1 MHDPYVVAWKMK
13 SKEKLIDE
21 NVEHLPK
28 EVSWAAWF
36 FLEQGGK
43 ISGNVFEEKYGSS
56 LIPKGGLEI
65 ILEVELKIED
75 KRKILER
82 FQDVTENNYQSNEN
96 TGYYSIYDPAVLSLQ
111 QEEKDHLVDDEKDD
125 AICLD
130 WV

>member
-1 MHDPYVVAWKMK
+1 MK
-13 SKEKLIDE
+13 GKEKLIDE

-28 EVSWAAWF
+28 ELSWEAWF

-43 ISGNVFEEKYGSS
+43 ISGNAFEEKYGSS

-65 ILEVELKIED
+65 ILEVELKIEG
-75 KRKILER
+75 KRKILEK

-96 TGYYSIYDPAVLSLQ
+96 TGDYSTYDPAVLSLQ
-111 QEEKDHLVDDEKDD
+111 QEEKGHLVDDEKDD